1 LHGRS
6 LVSIVHGVKQII
18 VKLCV
23 SMCALVFAPG
33 GLAAEPRAPADSV
46 ALDTPASASHGLIAD
61 LQSFVQQRG
70 IDANQLSADAM
81 VRLMIDWYRFEPIK
95 GLEAASGGDALV
107 YRYGGWSEGCAT
119 AFKLSLLRRATGHD
133 AAGAQIERFAGITLM
148 FEPSAQAELLPFS
161 AISADSTSLET
172 FLQAIEKSPAF
183 RQLAGTTPMAVLIE
197 SGGVR

>member
-1 LHGRS
+1 MGR
-6 LVSIVHGVKQII
+6 LHGVKRII
-18 VKLCV
+18 VKLCM
-23 SMCALVFAPG
+23 SLCALVYAPG
-33 GLAAEPRAPADSV
+33 GAGEPLTADSDS
-46 ALDTPASASHGLIAD
+46 ALDTPAAASHGLIAD
-61 LQSFVQQRG
+61 LQRFVREQG

-81 VRLMIDWYRFEPIK
+81 VRLMIDWYRFKPVQ

-119 AFKLSLLRRATGHD
+119 AFKLSLLRRVTGHD
-133 AAGAQIERFAGITLM
+133 AAGAQTERFAGITLM
-148 FEPSAQAELLPFS
+148 FKPSAQAELLPFT